1 MKDIVI
7 NAMRR
12 IGIFGDENTL
22 HSLQCLQ
29 EVVLLMDIEDIEAKA
44 KDLIVLLKHL
54 PESLIN
60 FTINESLEKY
70 ETSWG

>member
-22 HSLQCLQ
+22 HGLQCLQ

-60 FTINESLEKY
+60 FTTINLD
-70 ETSWG
+70 